1 MLLKAILVLIITL
14 PFTPNA
20 FPFNEYI
27 VRRGDNL
34 SKISEKFNVSV
45 NDLKNLNG
53 LKNDKLRVGELILI
67 PESDIIIA
75 TSSKIKEDANKQPS
89 DVKVEK
95 VSDSA
100 PKDNDLGIENNKSN
114 LESRQSNSSVINSVS
129 KSDINVNEI
138 DGSTTEGT
146 SQIEPLKY
154 IVNSGDT
161 LDKISTN
168 FGTSI
173 DEIKRV
179 NGLKNDNLKPGT
191 VLVIPYLRTEGV
203 IENVPIEKPC
213 IKYVVKDG
221 ESLEDLSIKFET
233 PIKSIKEANGI
244 EDYIIKSGDV
254 LVIPDKRFEAETI
267 IKPDYR
273 KYVVKRGDNLTS
285 ISKKFGISVD
295 ELRELNGLASNKSV
309 IKDGMK
315 LKVPS
320 YVQSI
325 DPSDFKV
332 SSTLTDSIYY
342 KVKKGD
348 TLINIASIYNITVKE
363 LKDLNELKG
372 TRIKI
377 GQTLVIPDYS
387 EIEEYQ
393 YLEPANTSPTVETSY
408 YKNRYKNNIH
418 HKFKG
423 RLISVAKT
431 FLGAPYRFGGNS
443 TSTGIDCSGYV
454 KKVFSILDVDLP
466 RTAREIF
473 TVGRYVAKAE
483 LEVGDLVFFRTYAH
497 YPSHVGIYLGD
508 DKFIHA
514 SSKSRM
520 VTIDDLNLNYYK
532 RRYIGAKRVE
542 LAGLFYDEISRTNKG
557 FEAHR

>member
-34 SKISEKFNVSV
+34 SEISEMFNVSV

-67 PESDIIIA
+67 PESNIIIA

-100 PKDNDLGIENNKSN
+100 LKDNDLGIENNKSN

-138 DGSTTEGT
+138 VGSTTEGT

-191 VLVIPYLRTEGV
+191 VSVIPYLRTEGV

-309 IKDGMK
+309 IKDGME

-332 SSTLTDSIYY
+332 SSTLTDSIY
-342 KVKKGD
+342 
-348 TLINIASIYNITVKE
+348 
-363 LKDLNELKG
+363 
-372 TRIKI
+372 
-377 GQTLVIPDYS
+377 
-387 EIEEYQ
+387 
-393 YLEPANTSPTVETSY
+393 
-408 YKNRYKNNIH
+408 
-418 HKFKG
+418 
-423 RLISVAKT
+423 
-431 FLGAPYRFGGNS
+431 
-443 TSTGIDCSGYV
+443 
-454 KKVFSILDVDLP
+454 
-466 RTAREIF
+466 
-473 TVGRYVAKAE
+473 
-483 LEVGDLVFFRTYAH
+483 
-497 YPSHVGIYLGD
+497 
-508 DKFIHA
+508 
-514 SSKSRM
+514 
-520 VTIDDLNLNYYK
+520 
-532 RRYIGAKRVE
+532 
-542 LAGLFYDEISRTNKG
+542 
-557 FEAHR
+557 